1 MIEIYMEKIQ
11 DLLDRSKTNLQIGD
25 DTVRGIYIKDVTET
39 YVTCEDEVHNCIRI
53 GNDNRSIAYTNMN
66 AQSSRSHSIFIL
78 TIIAENSETKG
89 KKTGKLYLVDLA
101 GSEKISKTGAEGQTL
116 DEAKTINKS
125 LSTLG
130 IVITKLT
137 EKGTQH
143 VPYRSSKL
151 TRVLQESLGGNS
163 RTALIINCSPARDN
177 IDETIST
184 LDFGK
189 RAKAIKQKAVL
200 NQEKSLEDLKREIDQ
215 LTQDNKILKLE
226 NEKLRRCL
234 EEGGQVPKDFFGPS
248 VQAIDPHDVS
258 LEIDSDSDS
267 DVSRHKDTF
276 IGLPKHSDSQLEA
289 ETSRLAQLKSE
300 LEASVASLETQEAAL
315 KEAIGKLEK

>member
-1 MIEIYMEKIQ
+1 M
-11 DLLDRSKTNLQIGD
+11 
-25 DTVRGIYIKDVTET
+25 
-39 YVTCEDEVHNCIRI
+39 
-53 GNDNRSIAYTNMN
+53 
-66 AQSSRSHSIFIL
+66 
-78 TIIAENSETKG
+78 
-89 KKTGKLYLVDLA
+89 A

-215 LTQDNKILKLE
+215 LT
-226 NEKLRRCL
+226 
-234 EEGGQVPKDFFGPS
+234 
-248 VQAIDPHDVS
+248 
-258 LEIDSDSDS
+258 
-267 DVSRHKDTF
+267 
-276 IGLPKHSDSQLEA
+276 
-289 ETSRLAQLKSE
+289 
-300 LEASVASLETQEAAL
+300 
-315 KEAIGKLEK
+315 